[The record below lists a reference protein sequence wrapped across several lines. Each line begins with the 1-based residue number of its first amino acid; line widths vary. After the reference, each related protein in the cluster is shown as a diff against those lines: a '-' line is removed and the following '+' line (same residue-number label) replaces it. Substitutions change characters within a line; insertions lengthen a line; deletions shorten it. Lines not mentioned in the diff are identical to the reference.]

1 MEISVI
7 TAVHNRAGT
16 VAEALRSVAAQ
27 SHPFVHH
34 VVQDGQSTDGSL
46 KIIQHFSGEGQ
57 DVVSEPDQGLYDA
70 LNRGLRRARGE
81 VVGFLHSDDFLADAD
96 VLRDVARVLAD
107 PEIDGVYGDLDYVAQ
122 NDPTR
127 VVRHWVAGPY
137 HQDSLPWGW
146 MPPHP
151 TLFLKRTVYDRF
163 GLFDPEMSISAD
175 YDAMLRFMKGGV
187 RLAYIDRVL
196 VKMRTGGASNKS
208 VQHLLRK
215 MIEDHR
221 AIRRHGLPGMAT
233 LLSKNLRKIG
243 QFCA

>member
-7 TAVHNRAGT
+7 TAVYNRADT
-16 VAEALRSVAAQ
+16 LAEALRSVAAQ

-46 KIIQHFSGEGQ
+46 EIIQQFAGQ
-57 DVVSEPDQGLYDA
+57 DVVSEPDFGLYDA
-70 LNRGLRRARGE
+70 LNRGLLRARGE
-81 VVGFLHSDDFLADAD
+81 VVGFLHSDDVLADVD

-107 PEIDGVYGDLDYVAQ
+107 PNIDGVYGDLDYVAQ
-122 NDPTR
+122 DDPTR

-137 HQDSLPWGW
+137 QQDRLPWGW

-151 TLFLKRTVYDRF
+151 TLFLKRSVYDRF
-163 GLFDPEMSISAD
+163 GVFDTNMSISAD
-175 YDAMLRFMKGGV
+175 YDAMLRFMTGGV

-196 VKMRTGGASNKS
+196 VRMRTGGASNKS
-208 VQHLLRK
+208 FQHVLRK

-221 AIRRHGLPGMAT
+221 AIRRYGLPGMAT
-233 LLSKNLRKIG
+233 LMSKNLRKIG
-243 QFCA
+243 QFRA